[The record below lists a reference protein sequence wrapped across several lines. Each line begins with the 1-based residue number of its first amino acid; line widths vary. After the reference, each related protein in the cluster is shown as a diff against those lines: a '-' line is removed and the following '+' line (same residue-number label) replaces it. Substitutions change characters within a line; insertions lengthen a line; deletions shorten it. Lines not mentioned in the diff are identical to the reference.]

1 MSAPGNKYSLSSWP
15 GKRREAPSSRQMSR
29 PSTSSSRSRIDVDAR
44 DKPGH
49 DGVGKRGAARI
60 VAFSFAIIASVTIAI
75 GAWVVSLGPLPLAQ
89 ARQISTTIV
98 DRNGKLLRAYAMAAG
113 RWRLPVDARTGVDP
127 GYLKLLLAYEDRRF
141 YSHAGVDPLA
151 LGRAAFQLVTRGH
164 IVSGGSTITMQLA
177 RLMEPRRQRSV
188 HAKLRQMVR
197 AIEIERQLTKDQI
210 LDLYLAL
217 APFGGNLEGIRAASI
232 GYFGK
237 EPKRLSLAESALLV
251 ALPQSP
257 ENRRLDRYP
266 TIARIARDRVLDRM
280 VEDGRVATE
289 DAVQAKSVPVSR
301 MRKPMPILAPHSAD
315 QAMATVKDTP
325 VIALTLDSGLQMV
338 LEALARDRA
347 AALGPSISIA
357 IIAVDNES
365 GDVLA
370 RIGSPDY
377 FDDRRAGQVD
387 MTRAVRSPGST
398 LKPFIYGLA
407 FEDGFVHPES
417 LIDDRPIRFG
427 SYAPENFDMTF
438 QGTVPVRKALQL
450 SLNVPAIA
458 LLDRVGSS
466 RLSSRL
472 KQAGANLVLPKDEA
486 PGLAMGLGGVGVTLQ
501 DLVQLYCGLARLGN
515 TRPLR
520 EIMIAK
526 DDRRDSLR
534 LMDQVAAWQVGNV
547 LIGTPP
553 PENAAHNRIAFKT
566 GTSYGYRD
574 AWSVGFDGRITI
586 GVWVGR
592 PDGAPVPGLVGRTA
606 AAPILFDAFA
616 RTGKLPAA
624 LPKPPKGALVAS
636 NAKLPLTLRRVRPVG
651 ELVRTGGEQAPHIQ
665 FPLNGSRI
673 DVDRSG
679 GAELAAM
686 PVKIAGGVLPL
697 TMLVNGVAV
706 GEIDSRRQR
715 LFDPPG
721 PGFARLTV
729 IDATGAADTV
739 VIRIQ

>member
-1 MSAPGNKYSLSSWP
+1 MSASSAIVSAA
-15 GKRREAPSSRQMSR
+15 RRERR
-29 PSTSSSRSRIDVDAR
+29 RRIKLAAASLAVA
-44 DKPGH
+44 GLIA
-49 DGVGKRGAARI
+49 VG
-60 VAFSFAIIASVTIAI
+60 AFA
-75 GAWVVSLGPLPLAQ
+75 GWVVSLGPLPFVQ
-89 ARQISTTIV
+89 AREVSTSVV
-98 DRNGKLLRAYAMAAG
+98 DRNAKLLRAYAMADG
-113 RWRLPVDARTGVDP
+113 RWRLPVDAEAGVDP

-141 YSHAGVDPLA
+141 RSHAGVDPFA
-151 LGRAAFQLVTRGH
+151 LGRAALQLITRGH

-177 RLMEPRRQRSV
+177 RLMEPRRERSV
-188 HAKLRQMVR
+188 YAKLRQMVR
-197 AIEIERQLTKDQI
+197 ALEIERQLTKNQI

-217 APFGGNLEGIRAASI
+217 APFGGNLEGVRAASI

-237 EPKRLSLAESALLV
+237 EPKRLSLSEAALLV

-257 ENRRLDRYP
+257 ETRRLDRHP
-266 TIARIARDRVLDRM
+266 DVARAARNRVLDRM
-280 VEDGRVATE
+280 VEDGRVSAE
-289 DAVQAKSVPVSR
+289 DAVQAKAVPVPR
-301 MRKPMPILAPHSAD
+301 LRKPMPILAPHSAD
-315 QAMATVKDTP
+315 QAVATVKDSD
-325 VIALTLDSGLQMV
+325 VIRLTLDSGLQKN

-347 AALGPSISIA
+347 IALGPNISIG

-370 RIGSPDY
+370 RVGSSDY

-458 LLDRVGSS
+458 LLDRVGAS

-472 KQAGANLVLPKDEA
+472 KQAGASVVLPKDEA

-501 DLVQLYCGLARLGN
+501 DLAQLYSGLARLGN
-515 TRPLR
+515 VRPLR
-520 EIMIAK
+520 EIMSAK
-526 DDRRDSLR
+526 DDVRDSLR

-547 LIGTPP
+547 LMGTPP
-553 PENAAHNRIAFKT
+553 PENAPHNRIAFKT

-606 AAPILFDAFA
+606 AAPVLFDAFA
-616 RTGKLPAA
+616 RTGKLAAA

-636 NAKLPLTLRRVRPVG
+636 NAKLPLPLRRFRPVG
-651 ELVRTGGEQAPHIQ
+651 ELLRTGAEQAPHIQ

-673 DVDRSG
+673 DVASPAG
-679 GAELAAM
+679 GAPSAM

-697 TMLVNGVAV
+697 TMMVNGVAV

-715 LFDPPG
+715 LVDPPG

>member
-1 MSAPGNKYSLSSWP
+1 
-15 GKRREAPSSRQMSR
+15 
-29 PSTSSSRSRIDVDAR
+29 
-44 DKPGH
+44 
-49 DGVGKRGAARI
+49 
-60 VAFSFAIIASVTIAI
+60 
-75 GAWVVSLGPLPLAQ
+75 
-89 ARQISTTIV
+89 
-98 DRNGKLLRAYAMAAG
+98 
-113 RWRLPVDARTGVDP
+113 
-127 GYLKLLLAYEDRRF
+127 
-141 YSHAGVDPLA
+141 
-151 LGRAAFQLVTRGH
+151 
-164 IVSGGSTITMQLA
+164 
-177 RLMEPRRQRSV
+177 
-188 HAKLRQMVR
+188 
-197 AIEIERQLTKDQI
+197 
-210 LDLYLAL
+210 
-217 APFGGNLEGIRAASI
+217 
-232 GYFGK
+232 
-237 EPKRLSLAESALLV
+237 LSLAEAALLV

-257 ENRRLDRYP
+257 ETRRLDRYP
-266 TIARIARDRVLDRM
+266 DAARAARDRVLDRM
-280 VEDGRVATE
+280 VEEGSVAAE
-289 DAVQAKSVPVSR
+289 DAAQAKAAPVPSL
-301 MRKPMPILAPHSAD
+301 RKPMPILAPHSAD
-315 QAMATVKDTP
+315 QAIATVKDAD
-325 VIALTLDSGLQMV
+325 VIRLTLDANLQKV

-347 AALGPSISIA
+347 TALGPKISIG
-357 IIAVDNES
+357 IIAVDNAS

-370 RIGSPDY
+370 RIGSADY

-458 LLDRVGSS
+458 LLDRVGAS

-472 KQAGANLVLPKDEA
+472 KQAGINLVLPKDEA

-501 DLVQLYCGLARLGN
+501 DLAQAYSGLARLGN

-520 EIMIAK
+520 EIASGE
-526 DDRRDSLR
+526 DDRRDNLR

-547 LIGTPP
+547 LLGTPP
-553 PENAAHNRIAFKT
+553 PENGPHNRIAFKT

-574 AWSVGFDGRITI
+574 AWSVGFDGRMTI

-616 RTGKLPAA
+616 RTGKLPVP
-624 LPKPPKGALVAS
+624 LPRPPKGALVAS
-636 NAKLPLTLRRVRPVG
+636 NAKLPLPLRRFRPVG
-651 ELVRTGGEQAPHIQ
+651 ELIRSGGEQAPRIQ

-673 DVDRSG
+673 DIGGSG
-679 GAELAAM
+679 GAQASAM
-686 PVKIAGGVLPL
+686 PVKVAGGVLPM
-697 TMLVNGVAV
+697 TMLVNGVSV
-706 GEIDSRRQR
+706 GEIDGRRQR
-715 LFDPPG
+715 LVDPPG

>member
-1 MSAPGNKYSLSSWP
+1 
-15 GKRREAPSSRQMSR
+15 
-29 PSTSSSRSRIDVDAR
+29 
-44 DKPGH
+44 
-49 DGVGKRGAARI
+49 
-60 VAFSFAIIASVTIAI
+60 
-75 GAWVVSLGPLPLAQ
+75 
-89 ARQISTTIV
+89 
-98 DRNGKLLRAYAMAAG
+98 
-113 RWRLPVDARTGVDP
+113 
-127 GYLKLLLAYEDRRF
+127 
-141 YSHAGVDPLA
+141 
-151 LGRAAFQLVTRGH
+151 
-164 IVSGGSTITMQLA
+164 
-177 RLMEPRRQRSV
+177 
-188 HAKLRQMVR
+188 
-197 AIEIERQLTKDQI
+197 
-210 LDLYLAL
+210 
-217 APFGGNLEGIRAASI
+217 
-232 GYFGK
+232 
-237 EPKRLSLAESALLV
+237 
-251 ALPQSP
+251 
-257 ENRRLDRYP
+257 
-266 TIARIARDRVLDRM
+266 
-280 VEDGRVATE
+280 
-289 DAVQAKSVPVSR
+289 

-325 VIALTLDSGLQMV
+325 VIALTLDSGLQKV

-347 AALGPSISIA
+347 IALGANISVA

-370 RIGSPDY
+370 RVGSADY

-458 LLDRVGSS
+458 LLDRVGAS

-472 KQAGANLVLPKDEA
+472 KQAGASLVLPKDEA

-501 DLVQLYCGLARLGN
+501 DLAQLYSGLARLGS

-520 EIMIAK
+520 EIVGTR
-526 DDRRDSLR
+526 DDPRDSLR

-553 PENAAHNRIAFKT
+553 PENGVHNRIAFKT

-586 GVWVGR
+586 AVWVGR

-624 LPKPPKGALVAS
+624 LPKPPKGTLMAS
-636 NAKLPLTLRRVRPVG
+636 NAKLPLPLRRFRPVG
-651 ELVRTGGEQAPHIQ
+651 ELVRTGSEQAPRIQ

-679 GAELAAM
+679 GEPFSAM
-686 PVKIAGGVLPL
+686 PVKVAGGVLPM
-697 TMLVNGVAV
+697 TMLVNGVSV
-706 GEIDSRRQR
+706 GGIDGRRQR
-715 LFDPPG
+715 LVDPPG

>member
-1 MSAPGNKYSLSSWP
+1 MSASIAI
-15 GKRREAPSSRQMSR
+15 AP
-29 PSTSSSRSRIDVDAR
+29 
-44 DKPGH
+44 
-49 DGVGKRGAARI
+49 AARRWRR
-60 VAFSFAIIASVTIAI
+60 VKLAGTALAAI
-75 GAWVVSLGPLPLAQ
+75 GLMLATALAAWTVSLGPLPLSQ
-89 ARQISTTIV
+89 AHQVSTTIV
-98 DRNGKLLRAYAMAAG
+98 DRNGKLLRAYAMADG
-113 RWRLPVDARTGVDP
+113 RWRLPVDASTAVDP
-127 GYLKLLLAYEDRRF
+127 TYLKLLLGYEDRRF
-141 YSHAGVDPLA
+141 RFHAGVDPLA
-151 LGRAAFQLVTRGH
+151 LGRAALQLVTRGH

-177 RLMEPRRQRSV
+177 RLMEPRRERSV
-188 HAKLRQMVR
+188 YAKLRQMVR
-197 AIEIERQLTKDQI
+197 ALEIERQLSKDQI
-210 LDLYLAL
+210 LNLYLAL
-217 APFGGNLEGIRAASI
+217 APYGGNLEGIRAASI
-232 GYFGK
+232 AYFGK

-266 TIARIARDRVLDRM
+266 EAARIARDRVLDRM
-280 VEDGRVATE
+280 VEEGRVPEADAT
-289 DAVQAKSVPVSR
+289 QAKAAPVPR
-301 MRKPMPILAPHSAD
+301 LRKPIPILAPHSAD
-315 QAMATVKDTP
+315 RAIAAVKDVP
-325 VIALTLDSGLQMV
+325 VISLTLDSSLQKV
-338 LEALARDRA
+338 LEALAHDRA
-347 AALGPSISIA
+347 VALGPDISVA

-370 RIGSPDY
+370 RVGSPDY

-387 MTRAVRSPGST
+387 MSRAVRSPGST

-427 SYAPENFDMTF
+427 SYAPQDFDMTF

-458 LLDRVGSS
+458 LLDRVGAS

-472 KQAGANLVLPKDEA
+472 KQAGANLVLPKDEV
-486 PGLAMGLGGVGVTLQ
+486 PGLAMGLGGVGITLQ
-501 DLVQLYCGLARLGN
+501 DLVQLYSGLARLGS

-520 EIMIAK
+520 EIANTK
-526 DDRRDSLR
+526 DDERDPLR

-553 PENAAHNRIAFKT
+553 PENAPHNRIAFKT

-574 AWSVGFDGRITI
+574 AWSVGFDGRMTI

-616 RTGKLPAA
+616 RTGKLPAP
-624 LPKPPKGALVAS
+624 LPRPPKGVLTAS
-636 NAKLPLTLRRVRPVG
+636 NAKLPLPLRRFRPLG

-673 DVDRSG
+673 DVTSSG
-679 GAELAAM
+679 DAQFSGM
-686 PVKIAGGVLPL
+686 PVKVAGGVLPM
-697 TMLVNGVAV
+697 TMLVNGAAV

-715 LFDPPG
+715 LVDSPG

-739 VIRIQ
+739 VVRIQ

>member
-1 MSAPGNKYSLSSWP
+1 
-15 GKRREAPSSRQMSR
+15 MSR
-29 PSTSSSRSRIDVDAR
+29 PSTSFVAAEKEDVDGQV
-44 DKPGH
+44 KPGH
-49 DGVGKRGAARI
+49 DGRRKRRVIRFAAM
-60 VAFSFAIIASVTIAI
+60 AFAIIAVAVIAI
-75 GAWVVSLGPLPLAQ
+75 GAWVISLGPLPLTQTQQVSATV
-89 ARQISTTIV
+89 I
-98 DRNGKLLRAYAMAAG
+98 DRNGKLLRAYAMADG

-151 LGRAAFQLVTRGH
+151 LGRAALQLVTRGQ

-177 RLMEPRRQRSV
+177 RLMEPRRERSV
-188 HAKLRQMVR
+188 YAKLRQMVR
-197 AIEIERQLTKDQI
+197 ALEIERQLTKEQI

-217 APFGGNLEGIRAASI
+217 APFGGNLEGVRAASI

-257 ENRRLDRYP
+257 ETRRLDRHP
-266 TIARIARDRVLDRM
+266 DVARSARDRVLDRM
-280 VEDGRVATE
+280 VEDGGVSSE
-289 DAVQAKSVPVSR
+289 DAVQAKAVPVPR
-301 MRKPMPILAPHSAD
+301 LRKPMPILAPHSSD
-315 QAMATVKDTP
+315 QAIATVTDTP
-325 VIALTLDSGLQMV
+325 VIRLTLDASLQKV

-347 AALGPSISIA
+347 VALGSNVSVA
-357 IIAVDNES
+357 LIAVDNES

-370 RIGSPDY
+370 RVGSSDY

-458 LLDRVGSS
+458 LLDRVGAS
-466 RLSSRL
+466 RLWSRL
-472 KQAGANLVLPKDEA
+472 KQAGVNLVLPKDEA
-486 PGLAMGLGGVGVTLQ
+486 PGLAMGLGGVGITLQ
-501 DLVQLYCGLARLGN
+501 DLAQLYAGLARLGN

-520 EIMIAK
+520 EIMTAR
-526 DDRRDSLR
+526 DDARDSLR

-553 PENAAHNRIAFKT
+553 PENGVHNRIAFKT

-624 LPKPPKGALVAS
+624 LPKPPKGTLVAN
-636 NAKLPLTLRRVRPVG
+636 NAKLPLPLRRFRPVG
-651 ELVRTGGEQAPHIQ
+651 ELVRTGAEQAPRIQ

-673 DVDRSG
+673 DVDRAN
-679 GAELAAM
+679 GAQFSAM
-686 PVKIAGGVLPL
+686 PVKVAGGVLPM
-697 TMLVNGVAV
+697 TMLVNGVSV

-715 LFDPPG
+715 LVDPPG

>member
-1 MSAPGNKYSLSSWP
+1 MSTTGDIGNNLRHA
-15 GKRREAPSSRQMSR
+15 RRRR
-29 PSTSSSRSRIDVDAR
+29 RAR
-44 DKPGH
+44 RLAAGLAA
-49 DGVGKRGAARI
+49 GCLLLTVG
-60 VAFSFAIIASVTIAI
+60 FA
-75 GAWVVSLGPLPLAQ
+75 AWVASLGPLPLAL
-89 ARQISTTIV
+89 AREVSTTIV
-98 DRNGKLLRAYAMAAG
+98 DRSGKLLRAYAMADG

-127 GYLKLLLAYEDRRF
+127 IYLKLLLAYEDRRF
-141 YSHAGVDPLA
+141 RSHAGVDPLA
-151 LGRAAFQLVTRGH
+151 LSRAAFQFLTRGH

-177 RLMEPRRQRSV
+177 RLMEPRRERSV
-188 HAKLRQMVR
+188 YAKIRQIVR
-197 AIEIERQLTKDQI
+197 ALEIERKMSKEQI
-210 LDLYLAL
+210 LDLYLAM

-232 GYFGK
+232 AYFGK

-257 ENRRLDRYP
+257 ETRRLDRYP
-266 TIARIARDRVLDRM
+266 EAARAARDRVLDRM
-280 VEDGRVATE
+280 VEDNIVSAE
-289 DAVQAKSVPVSR
+289 DAVVAKAAPVPR
-301 MRKPMPILAPHSAD
+301 LRRPMPILAPHSAD
-315 QAMATVKDTP
+315 QAMASVKDTS
-325 VIALTLDSGLQMV
+325 VIELTLDSSLQKS

-347 AALGPSISIA
+347 IALGQNISVA
-357 IIAVDNES
+357 ILAVDNAS

-370 RIGSPDY
+370 RVGSPDY

-438 QGTVPVRKALQL
+438 QGTVAVRKALQM
-450 SLNVPAIA
+450 SLNVPAVA
-458 LLDRVGSS
+458 LLDRVGAS

-486 PGLAMGLGGVGVTLQ
+486 PGLAMGLGGVGITLQ
-501 DLVQLYCGLARLGN
+501 DLVQLYSGLARLGN

-520 EIMIAK
+520 EIASLH
-526 DDRRDSLR
+526 DPRDSLR
-534 LMDQVAAWQVGNV
+534 LLDQVAAWQVGNV
-547 LIGTPP
+547 LLGTPP
-553 PENAAHNRIAFKT
+553 PENGVHNRIAFKT

-592 PDGAPVPGLVGRTA
+592 PDGAPAPGIVGRTA

-616 RTGKLPAA
+616 RTGKLPAP
-624 LPKPPKGALVAS
+624 LPKPPKGSLLAS
-636 NAKLPLTLRRVRPVG
+636 NARLPLPLRRYRPLG
-651 ELVRTGGEQAPHIQ
+651 ELVRTDGEQAPHIQ

-673 DVDRSG
+673 DAT
-679 GAELAAM
+679 GADGAPFSAM
-686 PVKIAGGVLPL
+686 PVKVAGGVLPM
-697 TMLVNGVAV
+697 TMLVNGVSV
-706 GEIDSRRQR
+706 GEIDGRRQR
-715 LFDPPG
+715 MIDPPG

-729 IDATGAADTV
+729 IDAKGAADTV
-739 VIRIQ
+739 VIRVQ